1 MNPLVDLI
9 IPCYNSEKYLDKT
22 LSSVFDQTY
31 KNINVIC
38 VNDGSTDSTLNKLEE
53 FQKIHS
59 NLTIIDKENGG
70 IEFAIKDAIK
80 NLKGNYVFLLGHDDT
95 LSKDAL
101 EKCVFAFDNDREL
114 DAVRVDLIFTSE
126 QGEVLR
132 TLDDRRKLDGL
143 SALSETLQPY
153 WNIHTFCLW
162 RRNIFERLVDVTNFG
177 GMDFDELG
185 TRYLYSLCR
194 YVGFCDGEYYYLQ
207 HQQSIG
213 KKFSIKRFDTLRTD
227 HQLQK
232 VFEKS
237 TKTTPEIMS
246 LIKRLRFQS
255 MLAMRIL
262 YSSNR
267 DKLTKSERK
276 DINSQFKF
284 HYKDIDKKSLKHM
297 SPTKRKLLLTNFSLF
312 SLTTFVFTKI
322 KRM

>member
-9 IPCYNSEKYLDKT
+9 IPCYNFEKYLDKT

-38 VNDGSTDSTLNKLEE
+38 VNDGSTDSTLKKLEE

-70 IEFAIKDAIK
+70 IEFALKDAIK
-80 NLKGNYVFLLGHDDT
+80 SLKGNYVFLLGHDDT

-101 EKCVFAFDNDREL
+101 EKCVFAFENDREI
-114 DAVRVDLIFTSE
+114 DAVRVDLIFTNE

-132 TLDDRRKLDGL
+132 ALADRRKLDGL
-143 SALSETLQPY
+143 TALSETLQPF

-237 TKTTPEIMS
+237 TRTTPEIMN

-284 HYKDIDKKSLKHM
+284 HYKDIDKKSLTHM
-297 SPTKRKLLLTNFSLF
+297 SQIKRKLLLTDFSLF